1 MFQKY
6 SRRCCPEQSQTSVV
20 SACPC
25 PCPPINPIIDPV
37 TGHIIKP
44 IESVPESIRLR
55 RQVDTCP
62 MYIRPGPASS
72 LCVPGGEEGGNSG
85 GVGTLGSPGTA
96 APVEVKTFSAGE
108 YLSLLG
114 AQTLNAASNAFNPD
128 RRFQQYFPETVPAPE
143 RVVCP
148 ERIPNPVPVRD
159 SGCVPQTLFAPS
171 VPGGPIA

>member
-6 SRRCCPEQSQTSVV
+6 SRQCCPEQAPVASTPL
-20 SACPC
+20 CPC
-25 PCPPINPIIDPV
+25 PAINPLIDPI

-44 IESVPESIRLR
+44 NESVPESIRLR

-62 MYIRPGPASS
+62 VYIRPGPASS
-72 LCVPGGEEGGNSG
+72 LCVPGGEEGSTNINNN
-85 GVGTLGSPGTA
+85 GSPGTA

-108 YLSLLG
+108 YTSLIA
-114 AQTLNAASNAFNPD
+114 AQVLNAASNAFNPD

-148 ERIPNPVPVRD
+148 ERIPNPVAVRD
-159 SGCVPQTLFAPS
+159 RGCIPQALFAPS
-171 VPGGPIA
+171 VEGGPIA